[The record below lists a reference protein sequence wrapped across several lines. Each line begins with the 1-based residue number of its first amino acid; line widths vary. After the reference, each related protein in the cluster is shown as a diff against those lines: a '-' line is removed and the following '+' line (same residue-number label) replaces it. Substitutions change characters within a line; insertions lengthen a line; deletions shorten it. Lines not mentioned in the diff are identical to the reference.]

1 MSFDRELLSTTLPA
15 YDIGE
20 ELGQGGMG
28 VVVSGQHRQLD
39 RQVAIKQLPVAFAA
53 DPAVRRR
60 FLSEARLLASLD
72 HPHVVPVY
80 DFVDREDVCLLV
92 MEFLPGGTLRSRVTS
107 AAGFTAPHAVAV
119 SLACLSGLSAAH
131 RRGVLHRDVKPENML
146 FTASGV
152 LKVAD
157 FGIAKVLGGPGTVV
171 TRRGDVIGTPAY
183 IAPEQVRGGE
193 LSPAT
198 DVYAVATMLYEL
210 LAGVLPFPDVE
221 EEMALLFKHAY
232 EQPVPL
238 REAAPG
244 VPDPVAAAVMRGL
257 ATESADRFATAE
269 SFGTALAEAGTQ
281 AWGPGWMSAEQ
292 VPIMDAG
299 PIISVAEYPSGPR
312 RAAPTIAPAGS
323 GIVAGE
329 REYPL
334 SYAPTH
340 GTEGIATSPET
351 IATSPETAAG
361 PETIA
366 VSPETAAATS
376 ARRRQII
383 TAAVVAVVI
392 VIAIIVILEFHVFK
406 VGPSRLA
413 GALLL
418 MMTLRETRALLG
430 VSVVLSSCRAGCL
443 APEAPH
449 A

>member
-1 MSFDRELLSTTLPA
+1 MSFDRELISNALPT

-28 VVVSGQHRQLD
+28 VVVAGQHRQLD
-39 RQVAIKQLPVAFAA
+39 RRVAIKQLPVAFAA

-60 FLSEARLLASLD
+60 FISEARVLASLD

-80 DFVDREDVCLLV
+80 DFVEREGICLLV
-92 MEFLPGGTLRSRVTS
+92 MEFLPGGTLRSQVT
-107 AAGFTAPHAVAV
+107 AAGGFTGPHAVAV

-146 FTASGV
+146 FSAREV

-183 IAPEQVRGGE
+183 IAPEQVRGGD

-210 LAGVLPFPDVE
+210 LAGVLPFSDVE
-221 EEMALLFKHAY
+221 EDMALLFKHAY
-232 EQPVPL
+232 EQPIPL
-238 REAAPG
+238 RDVAPR

-257 ATESADRFATAE
+257 ATESADRFGTAE

-299 PIISVAEYPSGPR
+299 PIISVAGYPSGPR
-312 RAAPTIAPAGS
+312 RAAPTIAPAEPGIVTAERAHPLSHAPTQGS
-323 GIVAGE
+323 G
-329 REYPL
+329 
-334 SYAPTH
+334 S
-340 GTEGIATSPET
+340 IAASPET
-351 IATSPETAAG
+351 LSPETASPQAASPQAG
-361 PETIA
+361 AA
-366 VSPETAAATS
+366 VTAHSPS
-376 ARRRQII
+376 DRRRTLII
-383 TAAVVAVVI
+383 AAIVVAII
-392 VIAIIVILEFHVFK
+392 VIAI
-406 VGPSRLA
+406 LA
-413 GALLL
+413 IFVLPKMFTVYHSSAGFGLRYGA
-418 MMTLRETRALLG
+418 TR
-430 VSVVLSSCRAGCL
+430 
-443 APEAPH
+443 
-449 A
+449 